1 MLFDGI
7 ADYAK
12 FMSEAFLII
21 IGAYMAQL
29 QNIIQTAQGKRSF
42 QTLLKAAEV
51 LGLIDKYSN
60 TGPFTVFAPVESA
73 FEVIPEEVIEEAFA
87 DIPYLMGIINYHI
100 VEGKYTLQD
109 LQNVASLKT
118 INGKELRIKH
128 NGTIVVDTANIIEPD
143 IECSN
148 GVIHAISEIL
158 VP

>member
-1 MLFDGI
+1 
-7 ADYAK
+7 
-12 FMSEAFLII
+12 
-21 IGAYMAQL
+21 MAQL
-29 QNIIQTAQGKRSF
+29 QNIIVTAEAKRSF
-42 QTLLKAAEV
+42 QTLLKAAKI
-51 LGLIDKYSN
+51 LGLTDKYSN

-100 VEGKYTLQD
+100 VEGKYMLQD
-109 LQNVASLKT
+109 LQKIDSLKT
-118 INGKELRIKH
+118 ISGKDLKIKH
-128 NGTIVVDTANIIEPD
+128 NAGIVVDTANIIESD

>member
-1 MLFDGI
+1 
-7 ADYAK
+7 
-12 FMSEAFLII
+12 
-21 IGAYMAQL
+21 MAQL
-29 QNIIQTAQGKRSF
+29 QNIILTAEAKRSF
-42 QTLLKAAEV
+42 QTLLKAAKV
-51 LGLIDKYSN
+51 LGLVDKYSN

-100 VEGKYTLQD
+100 VEGKYTLKD
-109 LQNVASLKT
+109 LQEIDSLKSVS
-118 INGKELRIKH
+118 GKDLRIKH
-128 NGTIVVDTANIIEPD
+128 NGSIVVDTANIVEGD

>member
-1 MLFDGI
+1 
-7 ADYAK
+7 
-12 FMSEAFLII
+12 
-21 IGAYMAQL
+21 MAQL
-29 QNIIQTAQGKRSF
+29 QNIILTAEAKRSF
-42 QTLLKAAEV
+42 QTLLKAAKV
-51 LGLIDKYSN
+51 LGLVDKYSN

-100 VEGKYTLQD
+100 VEGKYTLKD
-109 LQNVASLKT
+109 LQEIDSLKSVS
-118 INGKELRIKH
+118 GKDLRIKH
-128 NGTIVVDTANIIEPD
+128 NGNIVVDTANIVEGD

>member
-1 MLFDGI
+1 
-7 ADYAK
+7 
-12 FMSEAFLII
+12 
-21 IGAYMAQL
+21 MAQL
-29 QNIIQTAQGKRSF
+29 QNIILTAEAKRSF
-42 QTLLKAAEV
+42 QTLLKAAKV
-51 LGLIDKYSN
+51 LGLVDKYSN

-100 VEGKYTLQD
+100 VEGKYTLKD
-109 LQNVASLKT
+109 LQKIDSLKSVS
-118 INGKELRIKH
+118 GKDLRIKH
-128 NGTIVVDTANIIEPD
+128 NGSIVVDTANIVEGD